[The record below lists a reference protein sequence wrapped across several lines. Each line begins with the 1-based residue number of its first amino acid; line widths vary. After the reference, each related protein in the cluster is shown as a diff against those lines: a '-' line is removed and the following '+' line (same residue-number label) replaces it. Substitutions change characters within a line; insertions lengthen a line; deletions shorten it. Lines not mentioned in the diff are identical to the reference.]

1 MYNIPKGRKAMTT
14 ITVEI
19 PEQQV
24 VSMVEQLSVSAKH
37 EILKRL
43 VADYDQ
49 WNTIVDTAE
58 QRMRALCAK
67 RGLNWDQLDEDQRL
81 QLIDS
86 LLHES

>member
-1 MYNIPKGRKAMTT
+1 MTT

-24 VSMVEQLSVSAKH
+24 VSMVEQLSTSAKH

-49 WNTIVDTAE
+49 WNTMVDAAE
-58 QRMRALCAK
+58 QRMRALCAQ
-67 RGLNWDQLDEDQRL
+67 RGLDWDLLGESQRL
-81 QLIDS
+81 QLIDT
-86 LLHES
+86 LLHDD

>member
-1 MYNIPKGRKAMTT
+1 MTPKGMMTMTT

-24 VSMVEQLSVSAKH
+24 VSMVEQLSTPAKH

-49 WNTIVDTAE
+49 WNVMVDAAE
-58 QRMRALCAK
+58 ERMRALCIQ
-67 RGLNWDQLDEDQRL
+67 RGLDWDSLDENQRF
-81 QLIDS
+81 QLIDT
-86 LLHES
+86 LLHEA